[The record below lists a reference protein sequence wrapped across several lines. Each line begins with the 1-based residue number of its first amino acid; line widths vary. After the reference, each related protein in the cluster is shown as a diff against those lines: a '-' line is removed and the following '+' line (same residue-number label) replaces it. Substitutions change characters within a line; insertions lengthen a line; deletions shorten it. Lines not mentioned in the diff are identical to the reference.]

1 MTQNTVSIQLNSQ
14 EANLAKQILLS
25 AGWAEE
31 ESNNE
36 YILLRMRNKDGSVV
50 SLYTSKKIVF
60 QGKEDFDFLVGQI
73 KGSDNVNEFNPHIGV
88 DEVGK
93 GDYFGPL
100 VVASCFVNEEFFK
113 KVISLGVADSKK
125 FSDRKIMEL
134 YGKIKDYPYKYI
146 SIVYP
151 LEYNRLILETGNV
164 AILLARQHSFVIEK
178 ALLDL
183 KSKGIECKK
192 VVIDQFSS
200 KKSRV
205 LDELGELG
213 SSIAFE
219 QYHKGES
226 DIAVACA
233 SVFARAIFLQEME
246 KMSNLYNF
254 EFPKGSSNVIE
265 RARLF
270 VKQKGQEELKKV
282 AKISFKTTK
291 SVLR

>member
-14 EANLAKQILLS
+14 EANSAKQILLS
-25 AGWAEE
+25 AGWVEE
-31 ESNNE
+31 ENNNE

-270 VKQKGQEELKKV
+270 VKQKSQEELKKV

>member
-25 AGWAEE
+25 AGWVEE
-31 ESNNE
+31 ENNNE

-270 VKQKGQEELKKV
+270 VKQKSQEELKKV

>member
-25 AGWAEE
+25 AGWVEE
-31 ESNNE
+31 ENNNE

-282 AKISFKTTK
+282 AKISFNTTK
-291 SVLR
+291 SVLK

>member
-1 MTQNTVSIQLNSQ
+1 M
-14 EANLAKQILLS
+14 
-25 AGWAEE
+25 
-31 ESNNE
+31 
-36 YILLRMRNKDGSVV
+36 
-50 SLYTSKKIVF
+50 
-60 QGKEDFDFLVGQI
+60 
-73 KGSDNVNEFNPHIGV
+73 
-88 DEVGK
+88 
-93 GDYFGPL
+93 

-151 LEYNRLILETGNV
+151 LEYNRLSLETGNV

>member
-270 VKQKGQEELKKV
+270 VKQKSQEELKKV

>member
-25 AGWAEE
+25 AGWVEE
-31 ESNNE
+31 ENNNE

-265 RARLF
+265 RAQLF

-282 AKISFKTTK
+282 AKISFNATK
-291 SVLR
+291 SVLK